1 MRFFHRIALF
11 SSLALLAANARGQVI
26 GEEAATFRPERAL
39 SASSYTQGLPI
50 QPLPTNAPLQMV
62 RPPSRIGAPMA
73 AQVPVGRLR
82 GTAAMGEDEE
92 HLASLDYDSRLA
104 FSLFDGPES
113 VFFDNLQFL
122 NRLRLSLETGP
133 QSSFQ
138 VDVLD
143 RWDLARDLLARA
155 PDPHFPEIRRLL
167 WQWNASGGACG
178 FTLGRQRL
186 TTSGNRSIGSFS
198 WLPDM
203 QVFDGVR
210 LDLGREKDFG
220 RFSFGAFIDQAFVT
234 PFHAGPSLEEE
245 PFLLAAWSWSEAAI
259 GTCRAHARFN
269 PGNENAP
276 WLGASWE
283 SPPGKRKDPTSY
295 RLDALALADAG
306 QEESPPWHLSVHR
319 QKRAWGLHA
328 GAERIAADDLGRHVS
343 ATPGTFRY
351 LPSGIEDDTL
361 NLFLG
366 LDYRLHQG
374 ALASLTLQHLEAGDD
389 GTADVIE
396 AAIRHPISP
405 SAALLAGA
413 GCGREHESGDLIL
426 RTGVQL
432 LAVF

>member
-1 MRFFHRIALF
+1 MRICHQLVVIC
-11 SSLALLAANARGQVI
+11 LLGLLPAQARGQMI
-26 GEEAATFRPERAL
+26 GEEAATFRPERTL

-50 QPLPTNAPLQMV
+50 QPLPTSAPLQMV

-82 GTAAMGEDEE
+82 GTAAMGEDED

-104 FSLFDGPES
+104 FALFDGPES

-133 QSSFQ
+133 QSSLQ
-138 VDVLD
+138 IDVFD

-155 PDPHFPEIRRLL
+155 PAPHFPEIRRLL
-167 WQWNASGGACG
+167 WQWNASGGLAG
-178 FTLGRQRL
+178 MTLGRQRL
-186 TTSGNRSIGSFS
+186 ITSGNRSIGSFS
-198 WLPDM
+198 WMPDM
-203 QVFDGVR
+203 QVFDGIR

-220 RFSFGAFIDQAFVT
+220 RFSFGAFLDQAFVT
-234 PFHAGPSLEEE
+234 PYHAGPSVEEE
-245 PFLLAAWSWSEAAI
+245 PFLLAAWAWSDGAF

-269 PGNENAP
+269 PGKESEP

-283 SPPGKRKDPTSY
+283 SPVGKKKDAASY
-295 RLDALALADAG
+295 RVDALALAG
-306 QEESPPWHLSVHR
+306 SGREEGSPWHLSVHR
-319 QKRAWGLHA
+319 QRRAWGLHA
-328 GAERIAADDLGRHVS
+328 GAERIMADELGRHVS

-351 LPSGIEDDTL
+351 LPSGIEDDSL

-366 LDYRLHQG
+366 LDYRLNQG
-374 ALASLTLQHLEAGDD
+374 ALASLTLQHIEGEEEGA
-389 GTADVIE
+389 ADVIE
-396 AAIRHPISP
+396 AAVRHPISP
-405 SAALLAGA
+405 TAALIAGA
-413 GCGREHESGDLIL
+413 GCGREQESGDLIL

>member
-1 MRFFHRIALF
+1 MRIFHRLVLISAFGFLPA
-11 SSLALLAANARGQVI
+11 LALGQTV
-26 GEEAATFRPERAL
+26 GEEAATFRPERTL

-50 QPLPTNAPLQMV
+50 QPLPTNAPVQMV
-62 RPPSRIGAPMA
+62 RPPTRIGAPMA

-122 NRLRLSLETGP
+122 NRLRLTLETSE
-133 QSSFQ
+133 QSSLQ
-138 VDVLD
+138 LDVLD
-143 RWDLARDLLARA
+143 RWDFARDLLARA
-155 PDPHFPEIRRLL
+155 PAPHLPEIRRLL
-167 WQWNASGGACG
+167 WQWNASGGLG
-178 FTLGRQRL
+178 GVTIGRQRL

-198 WLPDM
+198 WMPDM
-203 QVFDGVR
+203 QVFDGIRV
-210 LDLGREKDFG
+210 DLGREKDSG

-234 PFHAGPSLEEE
+234 PFHAGPSLEDE
-245 PFLLAAWSWSEAAI
+245 PFLFAAWTWSDTALGI
-259 GTCRAHARFN
+259 WRTHARFN
-269 PGNENAP
+269 PGSESTP

-283 SPPGKRKDPTSY
+283 SPISRKRDAANY
-295 RLDALALADAG
+295 RVDALALAGTEDENG
-306 QEESPPWHLSVHR
+306 SPWHLSLHR
-319 QKRAWGLHA
+319 QQQSWGWHA
-328 GAERIAADDLGRHVS
+328 GAERIAADDSGRHVS

-351 LPSGIEDDTL
+351 LPSGIDDDSL

-366 LDYRLHQG
+366 LDYRLNQG
-374 ALASLTLQHLEAGDD
+374 ALASMILQHIEGRENGAS
-389 GTADVIE
+389 DVIE

-405 SAALLAGA
+405 SAALIAGA